1 MSDFPVRYLNDNGL
15 SRLAPLYN
23 AFCNDPFGVINL
35 PDGAVSDQDFRLLVA
50 LRFAERDAKDYDD
63 FKRKV
68 LENLI
73 TSAD

>member
-1 MSDFPVRYLNDNGL
+1 MSDFPLRYLEDNGL
-15 SRLAPLYN
+15 SRLAPLYET
-23 AFCNDPFGVINL
+23 FCNDPFGVIDL
-35 PDGAVSDQDFRLLVA
+35 PDGAVSTQDFQLLVA
-50 LRFAERDAKDYDD
+50 LRFAERDAVDYND